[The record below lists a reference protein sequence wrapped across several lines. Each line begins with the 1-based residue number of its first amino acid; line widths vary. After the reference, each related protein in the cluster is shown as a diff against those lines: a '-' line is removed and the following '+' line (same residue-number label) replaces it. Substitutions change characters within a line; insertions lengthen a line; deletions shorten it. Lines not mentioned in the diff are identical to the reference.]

1 MPLVPGEGDSKKM
14 AKIHRRANLL
24 SPLGVMLLGLQAAVL
39 GCLGV
44 AQDEPGFAATR
55 KAMVSRQIAARGVR
69 DPLVLKA
76 MSDVPRHLFVPAG
89 VIDQAYEDHPLPI
102 GEGQTISQP
111 YIVALMTECLALRG
125 GEKVLEIG
133 TGSGYQAAVLG
144 RIAGR
149 VFTIE
154 INAALARQAAATLVR
169 LGFANV
175 RARAGDGFFGWP
187 EEAPFD
193 GIIVTA
199 AAPVVP
205 PALFAQLAEG
215 GRLVI
220 PLGDP
225 STYQRLT
232 VVTKRDGK
240 QRVERVLDVRFVPM
254 TGEVQK
260 KKK

>member
-1 MPLVPGEGDSKKM
+1 MRAFKGGGEPGERTQ
-14 AKIHRRANLL
+14 IHRRANAMS
-24 SPLGVMLLGLQAAVL
+24 SPGVMLLVL
-39 GCLGV
+39 GLAFSGGWAA
-44 AQDEPGFAATR
+44 AQGGPGFAAKR
-55 KAMVSRQIAARGVR
+55 KAMVSRQIEARGVR

-89 VIDQAYEDHPLPI
+89 LADQAYEDHPLPI

-111 YIVALMTECLALRG
+111 YIVALMTECLALKG
-125 GEKVLEIG
+125 GEKVLEVG

-144 RIAGR
+144 RIAGS

-154 INAALARQAAATLVR
+154 INGTLARRAGATLER
-169 LGFANV
+169 LGFGNV
-175 RARAGDGFFGWP
+175 HIRSGDGFFGWP

-193 GIIVTA
+193 SVIVTA
-199 AAPVVP
+199 AAPEIP

-225 STYQRLT
+225 ATYQRLT
-232 VVTKRDGK
+232 VATKRNGK
-240 QRVERVLDVRFVPM
+240 PVIEQVLDVRFVPM
-254 TGEVQK
+254 TGEILK
-260 KKK
+260 KK